1 MTIYFPLQ
9 NTFSVSY
16 LWKNAKFTREPV
28 LYCFNKMWNCYRYF
42 PCINLFHLIKVL
54 RPHYFFPFI
63 LFPISRNF
71 APNIGYA
78 YHLWVPATPI
88 GGWRGAEKKYKWMNK
103 ICHSTCLPPRVRKE
117 CFIISLR
124 IFVNVINVLPPTEIR
139 GWYLD
144 AGNVFFSCKKE

>member
-16 LWKNAKFTREPV
+16 LWKNANFTREPV
-28 LYCFNKMWNCYRYF
+28 SIVLVRCGTVTDIFRVKSVPFNKSF
-42 PCINLFHLIKVL
+42 ETTLFLSLH
-54 RPHYFFPFI
+54 PFAS
-63 LFPISRNF
+63 ISRNF
-71 APNIGYA
+71 APYIGYA